1 MLQYEQLRKDYP
13 LFQYKGYQLEEEEED
28 IRITYYF
35 EIPGLSSFAPVW
47 KFPKAGHKLENLK
60 ENGTFLALVFSL
72 GMVELISYWKITC
85 SKRVEVLAGAFSK
98 KQMLWWKNLY
108 FHGLGEFFYT
118 NGIEPDRED
127 FMELLSMGE
136 EIKAKK
142 QPLKEPSG
150 CLVPIGGGKDSAVSL
165 ELLKKAGEPCT
176 CCIINPRGATFNTI
190 FAGGYQEKD
199 AYILK
204 RTLDKNMLELNK
216 QGFLNGHTPFSA
228 LVAFSTT
235 IAAYLKNIRYIVLS
249 NEASANE
256 STVLG
261 STVNHQYSKS
271 FAFEKDFH
279 EYEAEYI
286 GSGTYYFSLLRPLSE
301 FQIGRYF
308 SSCQAY
314 HDIFR
319 SCNAG
324 SKEDKW
330 CGHCS
335 KCLFVFFILSPFIS
349 HDRLCE
355 IFGRDMLEDEEM
367 IPIMDQLIGMVE
379 EKPFECVGSREEVNT
394 AISMTIAAMEQEK
407 RPLSRLLA
415 HYKETPLYKEYKEK
429 ENSYFTYYEE
439 ENLLP
444 ERFAQLVRDNCL

>member
-1 MLQYEQLRKDYP
+1 MLQYEQLREEYP
-13 LFQYKGYQLEEEEED
+13 LFQYKKYQLEEIEED
-28 IRITYYF
+28 ILITYYF
-35 EIPGLSSFAPVW
+35 EIPGLSSFAPTW
-47 KFPKAGHKLENLK
+47 RFPKAGHELETLK
-60 ENGTFLALVFSL
+60 ENGTFLELVFSL
-72 GMVELISYWKITC
+72 GLVELISYWKITC
-85 SKRVEVLAGAFSK
+85 SKKVEVLAGAFSQE
-98 KQMLWWKNLY
+98 QMLWWKNLY

-118 NGIEPDRED
+118 NGIQPDPEE
-127 FMELLSMGE
+127 FMELLSKGE
-136 EIKAKK
+136 KIESGK
-142 QPLKEPSG
+142 QTLKEPSG
-150 CLVPIGGGKDSAVSL
+150 CLIPIGGGKDSAVTL

-176 CCIINPRGATFNTI
+176 CCIINPRGATWNTV
-190 FAGGYQEKD
+190 FAGGYQQSD
-199 AYILK
+199 AYTIK

-261 STVNHQYSKS
+261 SSVNHQYSKS

-279 EYEAEYI
+279 EYEAKYI
-286 GSGTYYFSLLRPLSE
+286 ESGTYYFSLLRPLSE
-301 FQIGRYF
+301 FQIGRFF

-319 SCNAG
+319 SCNVG

-355 IFGRDMLEDEEM
+355 IFGRDMLEDPEM

-394 AISMTIAAMEQEK
+394 AISMTIVAKEREGK
-407 RPLSRLLA
+407 PLSKLLN
-415 HYKETPLYKEYKEK
+415 HYKETPFYAAYKEK
-429 ENSYFTYYEE
+429 ENPYFTYYNE

-444 ERFAQLVRDNCL
+444 DQFAQLVKDNCL